1 MIGVNRSEC
10 VRWCFIVTE
19 PCGEMSTY
27 VMYDECSQWCVVEAG
42 DVSGTS
48 AIAFTRP
55 QMVVGSHAD
64 CDLYAVVRH
73 TVFLS

>member
-1 MIGVNRSEC
+1 
-10 VRWCFIVTE
+10 
-19 PCGEMSTY
+19 MSTY

-48 AIAFTRP
+48 AIAFIRP

>member
-1 MIGVNRSEC
+1 
-10 VRWCFIVTE
+10 
-19 PCGEMSTY
+19 MSTY

-48 AIAFTRP
+48 AITFTRP
-55 QMVVGSHAD
+55 QLVVGSDAD

-73 TVFLS
+73 AVLFSL